1 MAGHVVKVSVVAN
14 TKQFSRAFK
23 GLANETGLSSL
34 TSAGKA
40 AIGVFAK
47 AAAAT
52 TAAVGAA
59 SVKAIGLA
67 ADLEQSTGAVE
78 AVFKSAADQMKA
90 YAAEA
95 PTAVGLTANAYQELA
110 TVLGSQLKNGGTAID
125 ELGGKTNELIALGA
139 DLSAMFGGTTADA
152 VAALS
157 SALKGERDPIE
168 RYGVTL
174 KQAMIDAKASELGFA
189 DVSSAAAQQAATLA
203 LIMEQ
208 TSDAHGAFAREGDT
222 LAHQL
227 QVLKARVTD
236 LATQAGEK
244 LLPLATSAVTFI
256 NDNLG
261 PAVDQ
266 ISTFVTTRVV
276 PALQAAAE
284 IFQTSIAPKLRAAA
298 EVFTSEILP
307 RLQALA
313 DWISQNAPPIFNSF
327 IQLIQDWGPALTAA
341 GGVITAF
348 ITGVRAFQR
357 VTAIINAV
365 KVAWAA
371 LSAVL
376 AANPIILIAAAIAAL
391 AAGLVYAYQ
400 HSETFRTVVDAGLER
415 IKTAALGLWEALKTA
430 WETIGVPLATLIVNV
445 FQGVAA
451 NWDAIWDGI
460 VTTLIGV
467 WTIIEGVVTGALN
480 IIQGIIQ
487 VITSAISG
495 DWSGV
500 WEGIKTILSG
510 AWTAISS
517 VISGALEIVQGIIQS
532 ALATI
537 SGIWTGIWN
546 TIGSTVSNAWTG
558 ITSGIRSGIST
569 AVSTIASLPGRI
581 LSALGNL
588 GSLLVNAGRSV
599 IDGFVNGITSA
610 FGRVQSTLSSLT
622 SLLPDWKG
630 PAPVDKIILRDS
642 GRLII
647 DGLVQG
653 LEDRYS
659 RVRETLQGLTGII
672 ADTQLPPLS
681 VPGARS
687 GAPGVHVTINV
698 TGGLASGPEIGREVE
713 RALNQWWA
721 VSGKRGLIV

>member
-34 TSAGKA
+34 ASAGKA

-47 AAAAT
+47 VATAT

-59 SVKAIGLA
+59 AVKAVGMA

-78 AVFKSAADQMKA
+78 AVFKQAADQMKA

-125 ELGGKTNELIALGA
+125 ELGGKTNELIGLGA

-152 VAALS
+152 VGALS

-189 DVSSAAAQQAATLA
+189 DVSSSSAQQAATLA

-208 TSDAHGAFAREGDT
+208 TADAQGAFAREGDT
-222 LAHQL
+222 LAHQI
-227 QVLKARVTD
+227 QVLKARITD
-236 LATQAGEK
+236 LATQAGEN

-261 PAVDQ
+261 PAIDAV
-266 ISTFVTTRVV
+266 SAFVTTKVI
-276 PALQAAAE
+276 PALQAAAG

-313 DWISQNAPPIFNSF
+313 GWISQNAPPIFDGF
-327 IQLIQDWGPALTAA
+327 TRLIQDWGPALTSA
-341 GGVITAF
+341 GGVIAAF
-348 ITGVRAFQR
+348 VAGFQAFQK
-357 VTAIINAV
+357 VTAIVNAV

-391 AAGLVYAYQ
+391 AAGFVYAYQ
-400 HSETFRTVVDAGLER
+400 HSETFRNIVNAGLER
-415 IKTAALGLWEALKTA
+415 IKTAALGLWDALQTA
-430 WETIGVPLATLIVNV
+430 WQTIGVPIATLIVNV

-451 NWDAIWDGI
+451 NWDAIWNGI
-460 VTTLIGV
+460 VTTLTGV
-467 WTIIEGVVTGALN
+467 WTAIQGIVSGALTV
-480 IIQGIIQ
+480 IQGIIQ

-500 WEGIKTILSG
+500 WEGIKNILSG

-517 VISGALEIVQGIIQS
+517 LISGYLGIVQGIIQS

-537 SGIWTGIWN
+537 SGIWSGLWN
-546 TIGSTVSNAWTG
+546 MIGSTVTSAWNG
-558 ITSGIRSGIST
+558 IISGIRSGLSA
-569 AVSTIASLPGRI
+569 AVSTIATLPGRI
-581 LSALGNL
+581 LSALAGL
-588 GSLLVNAGRSV
+588 GSLLTGAGRSV
-599 IDGFVNGITSA
+599 IDGFVNGIMSA
-610 FGRVQSTLSSLT
+610 FGRVRDTLASLT

-630 PAPVDKIILRDS
+630 PAPVDKVILRDS

-647 DGLVQG
+647 DGLVTG
-653 LEDRYS
+653 LESRYS
-659 RVRETLQGLTGII
+659 RVRQTLHGLTGMI

-681 VPGARS
+681 MPGART
-687 GAPGVHVTINV
+687 GASGVHVTINV

-721 VSGKRGLIV
+721 VSGKRGLIL